1 MNLTM
6 NGANPNSRD
15 AVQAE
20 NPFAVSDLQFA
31 PIADAVD
38 MTNAERVR
46 TEHLSAEASVRAI
59 GGLQIF
65 GALILILAVI
75 GQLTS
80 GAFGVF
86 EVIILTLLATFSFI
100 IGRGLRNLK
109 NWARITTAVLSVLNI
124 LNPIT
129 WYILYCLLN
138 KKGAFV
144 CTPEYAAIRAA
155 TPHLKYETS
164 IIVKF
169 LVLLLIAVLAV
180 VFAAVLLA

>member
-1 MNLTM
+1 MSDV
-6 NGANPNSRD
+6 NPNSRD
-15 AVQAE
+15 AEQSE
-20 NPFAVSDLQFA
+20 NPFAVSELQFA

-38 MTNAERVR
+38 MTNADRVR

-65 GALILILAVI
+65 GALIFILAVI

-86 EVIILTLLATFSFI
+86 EVIVLALIATFSFI

-109 NWARITTAVLSVLNI
+109 NWARITTAILSVLNI

-155 TPHLKYETS
+155 TPHLRYYTPITS
-164 IIVKF
+164 KLMFILFIV
-169 LVLLLIAVLAV
+169 LVVGLVILLLS
-180 VFAAVLLA
+180 

>member
-1 MNLTM
+1 M

-20 NPFAVSDLQFA
+20 NPFAVSELQSA

-155 TPHLKYETS
+155 TPHLRYYTPITLKLAF
-164 IIVKF
+164 ILFIV
-169 LVLLLIAVLAV
+169 LVVGLVVLLLS
-180 VFAAVLLA
+180 